1 MPTNGWVESQ
11 PPPYVPP
18 GLEEGAEGESAGA
31 LHKSKVDYS
40 QLSFVQKR
48 LRKLSITSL
57 CFGALTQKRWE
68 RAGGSLLLT
77 TKVNSVQHVFRAVGA
92 GGGGSLHCPTQYFAD
107 HLILSQPGRG
117 AEYARVIITAPPPAF
132 FSDFPTVLHAR

>member
-1 MPTNGWVESQ
+1 MLGSNPNRPSMFRQTWK
-11 PPPYVPP
+11 
-18 GLEEGAEGESAGA
+18 EGAEGESAGA

-77 TKVNSVQHVFRAVGA
+77 TQVNSVQHAFRAIGA
-92 GGGGSLHCPTQYFAD
+92 CP
-107 HLILSQPGRG
+107 P
-117 AEYARVIITAPPPAF
+117 
-132 FSDFPTVLHAR
+132 

>member
-1 MPTNGWVESQ
+1 MVESQ
-11 PPPYVPP
+11 PPPCVPP
-18 GLEEGAEGESAGA
+18 GLVEGAEGESAGA

-68 RAGGSLLLT
+68 RAGGSLFLT
-77 TKVNSVQHVFRAVGA
+77 TQVNSVQHAFRDVGVGELEGA
-92 GGGGSLHCPTQYFAD
+92 LAYPMFWRSFNPISTGAQCVELKLRWQFCVHTSTFPEINLL
-107 HLILSQPGRG
+107 LIKFLDN
-117 AEYARVIITAPPPAF
+117 F
-132 FSDFPTVLHAR
+132 